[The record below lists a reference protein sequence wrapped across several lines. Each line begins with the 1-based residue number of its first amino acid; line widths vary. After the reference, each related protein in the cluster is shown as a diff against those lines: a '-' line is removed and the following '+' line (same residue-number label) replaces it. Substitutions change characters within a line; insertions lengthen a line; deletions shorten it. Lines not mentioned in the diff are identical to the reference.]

1 MTDPSPADARAAAA
15 PADADGTAPDAT
27 PDATSTTDP
36 TTGPTADPT
45 TGPDAQPGVQPVFG
59 APAAPGDEGTRPLQH
74 DARRPPRWWGKG
86 LAAAVL
92 AVFIGI
98 FAWDALGALQGLLV
112 NLLIAF
118 FIALAL
124 EPIVVWLV
132 RHGWKRGAA
141 AATALL
147 GGVVVVVVVAA
158 LFGNLFVQQLVQL
171 VRNVPDL
178 YASAQTMI
186 ADRFGAQVPDVD
198 ELLQQAAEQWGSEV
212 ASGALLV
219 GTTILGAVF
228 ASLTILLVTYYLL
241 AAGPRFRA
249 SICRWLTPNRQQ
261 EVLRLWEV
269 TQVKVSDFINTR
281 IVLAAI
287 ATATTFAFLA
297 ILGTPYSL
305 PLALFTGVVSQFVPT
320 IGTYLGGALPIAV
333 ALTSQGVPQA
343 LGVLAFILGYQ
354 QVENLWLAPKV
365 SARAL
370 EMNAAVSFVV
380 VLAFGA
386 VFGALG
392 AFLALP
398 IAATIQAVANTY
410 VQRHE
415 LVQSHMLRDPGE
427 GGDGPDDGTG
437 GDPAGRGDVGKARA
451 AAREVDRR
459 HAAEA

>member
-1 MTDPSPADARAAAA
+1 MTTDDTTTTAGGPAPAA
-15 PADADGTAPDAT
+15 PGM
-27 PDATSTTDP
+27 
-36 TTGPTADPT
+36 
-45 TGPDAQPGVQPVFG
+45 QPVFG
-59 APAAPGDEGTRPLQH
+59 APTAPGDEGTRPLQH

-86 LAAAVL
+86 LAMAVV
-92 AVFIGI
+92 AVFVGI

-118 FIALAL
+118 FLALAL

-132 RHGWKRGAA
+132 RHGWKRGGAA
-141 AATALL
+141 AAALL
-147 GGVVVVVVVAA
+147 GGLVVTLVVFA

-171 VRNVPDL
+171 VKNVPTL
-178 YASAQTMI
+178 YTSAQEMVEE
-186 ADRFGAQVPDVD
+186 RFAVQVPEVD
-198 ELLQQAAEQWGSEV
+198 DLLRQGAEEWGSEV

-219 GTTILGAVF
+219 GTTIIGGLF
-228 ASLTILLVTYYLL
+228 ATLTIMLVTYYLL
-241 AAGPRFRA
+241 AAGPKFRA

-269 TQVKVSDFINTR
+269 TQAKVSDFITTR
-281 IVLAAI
+281 IVLAAV
-287 ATATTFAFLA
+287 ATVATFVFLA
-297 ILGTPYSL
+297 VLGTPYSL

-320 IGTYLGGALPIAV
+320 IGTYIGGALPVAV

-415 LVQSHMLRDPGE
+415 LVQSHMLHDPGE
-427 GGDGPDDGTG
+427 TPGSSSAAATSAAVTSGAATSGAATSGAATS
-437 GDPAGRGDVGKARA
+437 DPADDAPADDSSAGDDARGGAPSV
-451 AAREVDRR
+451 
-459 HAAEA
+459 

>member
-1 MTDPSPADARAAAA
+1 M
-15 PADADGTAPDAT
+15 
-27 PDATSTTDP
+27 TTDP
-36 TTGPTADPT
+36 TPAPEAHATDAHATDAPVPPADAPARTTAVPTAAP
-45 TGPDAQPGVQPVFG
+45 PLFG

-74 DARRPPRWWGKG
+74 DARRPPRWWGQA
-86 LAAAVL
+86 LAMAVV
-92 AVFIGI
+92 AVFVGI
-98 FAWDALGALQGLLV
+98 FAWRAIGSLQSLLV
-112 NLLIAF
+112 NLLVAF

-141 AATALL
+141 AAVSLL
-147 GGVVVVVVVAA
+147 GGLVLVVVVLA

-171 VRNVPDL
+171 VGNVPDL
-178 YASAQTMI
+178 YASAQTMVQE
-186 ADRFGAQVPDVD
+186 RFGRELPGMEDLLGQV
-198 ELLQQAAEQWGSEV
+198 AEQWGGEV

-219 GTTILGAVF
+219 GSTVLGGVF

-249 SICRWLTPNRQQ
+249 SLCRWLTPNRQQ
-261 EVLRLWEV
+261 DVLRLWEV

-287 ATATTFAFLA
+287 ATAATFVFLLV
-297 ILGTPYSL
+297 LGTPYSL
-305 PLALFTGVVSQFVPT
+305 PLALFTGIVSQFVPT
-320 IGTYLGGALPIAV
+320 IGTYLGGALPVAV

-343 LGVLAFILGYQ
+343 LGVLAFVIGYQ

-370 EMNAAVSFVV
+370 EMNPAVSFVV

-386 VFGALG
+386 VFGPLG
-392 AFLALP
+392 AFLGLP
-398 IAATIQAVANTY
+398 VAATIQAVANTY

-415 LVQSHMLRDPGE
+415 LVQSHMLHDPGE
-427 GGDGPDDGTG
+427 GPGSSSHMGS
-437 GDPAGRGDVGKARA
+437 GDPAGRGDVEKTRA
-451 AAREVDRR
+451 AARVADRR
-459 HAAEA
+459 RADEA

>member
-1 MTDPSPADARAAAA
+1 MTTDSTAATPGPDA
-15 PADADGTAPDAT
+15 PADPAAT
-27 PDATSTTDP
+27 P
-36 TTGPTADPT
+36 
-45 TGPDAQPGVQPVFG
+45 GVAPVFG
-59 APAAPGDEGTRPLQH
+59 APAAPGDEGTRALQH
-74 DARRPPRWWGKG
+74 DARRPPRWWGKA
-86 LAAAVL
+86 LAMAVV
-92 AVFIGI
+92 AVFVGI
-98 FAWDALGALQGLLV
+98 FAWDAVGALQGLLV

-141 AATALL
+141 ASVSLL
-147 GGVVVVVVVAA
+147 GSLALVIVMFA

-171 VRNVPDL
+171 VGNLPDL
-178 YASAQTMI
+178 YVSAQEMVQE
-186 ADRFGAQVPDVD
+186 RFNAQIPDVE
-198 ELLQQAAEQWGSEV
+198 ELLRQAAEQWGSEV

-219 GTTILGAVF
+219 GTTILGGVF
-228 ASLTILLVTYYLL
+228 ATLTILLVTYYLL

-320 IGTYLGGALPIAV
+320 IGTYIGGALPIAV

-354 QVENLWLAPKV
+354 QIENLWLAPKV

-415 LVQSHMLRDPGE
+415 LVASHMLRDPGE
-427 GGDGPDDGTG
+427 GEPASG
-437 GDPAGRGDVGKARA
+437 GDPAGRGDVDKARQA
-451 AAREVDRR
+451 AAEVDRR
-459 HAAEA
+459 RAADG

>member
-1 MTDPSPADARAAAA
+1 MT
-15 PADADGTAPDAT
+15 TEAT
-27 PDATSTTDP
+27 PAPGGDRTA
-36 TTGPTADPT
+36 GPA
-45 TGPDAQPGVQPVFG
+45 ASAYAAQPVFG
-59 APAAPGDEGTRPLQH
+59 APAAPGDEGTMPLQH
-74 DARRPPRWWGKG
+74 DARRPPRWWGKA
-86 LAAAVL
+86 LAMVVL
-92 AVFIGI
+92 AVFVGI
-98 FAWDALGALQGLLV
+98 FAWNALGALQSLLV

-118 FIALAL
+118 FVALAL

-132 RHGWKRGAA
+132 RHGWKRGGAA
-141 AATALL
+141 AFALL
-147 GGVVVVVVVAA
+147 GGLLLVIVVLA

-171 VRNVPDL
+171 VGNVPDL
-178 YASAQTMI
+178 YVSAQTMVQE
-186 ADRFGAQVPDVD
+186 RFGVEVPDVED
-198 ELLQQAAEQWGSEV
+198 LLRQGAEEWGGEV

-219 GTTILGAVF
+219 GTTILGGVF
-228 ASLTILLVTYYLL
+228 AALTILLVTYYLL

-249 SICRWLTPNRQQ
+249 SICRWLTPNRQT

-287 ATATTFAFLA
+287 ATAATFAFLA
-297 ILGTPYSL
+297 ILKTPYSL

-320 IGTYLGGALPIAV
+320 IGTYIGGALPVAV

-398 IAATIQAVANTY
+398 IAATIQAVATTY

-415 LVQSHMLRDPGE
+415 LVQSHMLHDPGE
-427 GGDGPDDGTG
+427 AGA
-437 GDPAGRGDVGKARA
+437 DPGRAPGADEARTA
-451 AAREVDRR
+451 DEAARPSDDATRPSDERPP
-459 HAAEA
+459 AADA

>member
-1 MTDPSPADARAAAA
+1 M
-15 PADADGTAPDAT
+15 
-27 PDATSTTDP
+27 TTDSTPAPGPAP
-36 TTGPTADPT
+36 TPTASGDAPPAGPTAY
-45 TGPDAQPGVQPVFG
+45 GAAPVFG
-59 APAAPGDEGTRPLQH
+59 APAAPGDEGTRALQH

-86 LAAAVL
+86 LAMAVV
-92 AVFIGI
+92 AVFVGI
-98 FAWDALGALQGLLV
+98 FAWDAIGALQSLLV

-132 RHGWKRGAA
+132 RHGWKRGGAA
-141 AATALL
+141 AFALL
-147 GGVVVVVVVAA
+147 GGLALTLVVLA

-171 VRNVPDL
+171 VGNVPDL
-178 YASAQTMI
+178 YASAQTMVQE
-186 ADRFGAQVPDVD
+186 RFGAQLPDQE

-219 GTTILGAVF
+219 GTTILGGVF
-228 ASLTILLVTYYLL
+228 AALTILLVTYYLL

-249 SICRWLTPNRQQ
+249 SICRWLTPHRQQ

-297 ILGTPYSL
+297 VLGTPYSL

-320 IGTYLGGALPIAV
+320 IGTYLGGALPVAV

-343 LGVLAFILGYQ
+343 LGVLAFIVGYQ

-415 LVQSHMLRDPGE
+415 LVASHMLQDPGPASA
-427 GGDGPDDGTG
+427 GAG
-437 GDPAGRGDVGKARA
+437 GDPAGRGDVDKARA
-451 AAREVDRR
+451 AAAEVDQRR
-459 HAAEA
+459 EDGV